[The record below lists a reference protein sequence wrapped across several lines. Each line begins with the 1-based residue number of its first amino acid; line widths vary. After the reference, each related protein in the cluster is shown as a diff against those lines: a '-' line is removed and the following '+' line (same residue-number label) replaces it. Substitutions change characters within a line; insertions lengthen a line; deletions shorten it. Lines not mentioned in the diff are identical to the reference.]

1 MGKSCFKCQCF
12 SASLGRKSHKKSML
26 FFVNCINFSLTVLKS
41 CVPLFCATLTG
52 AVEKTKWSS
61 KSSLLTPSFLLTLNF
76 FHLTSYVF
84 FLELPI
90 AFSSFLTY
98 SSSLLTSSTWLLTT
112 SSSLLIISSTFLT
125 LHFLIYINHFFVFL
139 CLQSALLRF
148 SQSDREVPLSHPVK
162 SSNIRFVWTFDLWL
176 IRLKEQCVRIYA

>member
-1 MGKSCFKCQCF
+1 MFQMSIACF

-26 FFVNCINFSLTVLKS
+26 FFVNCINFPLTVLKS

-52 AVEKTKWSS
+52 AVEKTKGSS
-61 KSSLLTPSFLLTLNF
+61 QSSLLTPSFLLTPNF
-76 FHLTSYVF
+76 FPLTPYVF
-84 FLELPI
+84 FLELLI
-90 AFSSFLTY
+90 TFSSFLTY
-98 SSSLLTSSTWLLTT
+98 SSSLTTSSTWLLTT
-112 SSSLLIISSTFLT
+112 SSSLLNISSTFLT
-125 LHFLIYINHFFVFL
+125 LYFYINHFFVFL